1 MTKYMETKAKKI
13 YAGIN
18 KDIQSNINAC
28 IELYAEANAIND
40 ESRATEWRSRIAG
53 VLDCLCTLKIISIK
67 EMILLNEY
75 VIAMAWKKTEEIQK
89 GVA

>member
-1 MTKYMETKAKKI
+1 
-13 YAGIN
+13 
-18 KDIQSNINAC
+18 
-28 IELYAEANAIND
+28 LYAEANAIND